1 MNTSSLT
8 QSNSPQASVRVRF
21 APSPTGQLHVGNVRT
36 ALYNWLF
43 ARQHGGAFLLR
54 IEDTD
59 VERSRPEYEQR
70 IYDDLRWLGLDW
82 DEGPDV
88 GGALGP
94 YRQSER
100 LAVYRRYA
108 ERLLQS
114 GDAYHCFCTADEL
127 AAERQQAEE
136 AGRRFVY
143 SGRCRTLPPEQV
155 IEKLRHAVSHTIRFK
170 VRSGMVAW
178 DDLVRGHI
186 EWQADLLGDF
196 VIVKSDGWPVYNFAV
211 VVDDIEMKIT
221 HVIRGEGHL
230 ANTHRQ
236 LLLYEALQARPPVF
250 GHLSTI
256 LGTDGTKLSKRHGAT
271 ALAEFRQQGYQ
282 PEALLNFLALLGWSP
297 KTEGEILSRDQLIE
311 QFSLDRVVKA
321 PAIFDQ
327 EKLNWINREYLKRAD
342 RAELVRQ
349 SIVYLKQAGRL
360 PDGDLNQHA
369 QEWVSLLLEVTLT
382 YVDTLAQLPQHAA
395 VVLDYDLT
403 RAEQTEEIADVI
415 ADPQAIRVLRL
426 LQDELASCQPVTV
439 EAFQAAAQ
447 VVKEKTG
454 RKGRALFHPIR
465 VGLTA
470 RASGPELVKLIPL
483 FELGAALQL
492 PIPVLSVRERLARF
506 LERYDHS
513 SHAHT
518 NSPEKSDF

>member
-1 MNTSSLT
+1 MNTSSVT
-8 QSNSPQASVRVRF
+8 QSNPLQAGVRVRF

-43 ARQHGGAFLLR
+43 ARQQGGAFLLR

-59 VERSRPEYEQR
+59 VERSRPEYEQH
-70 IYDDLRWLGLDW
+70 IYEDLRWLGLDW
-82 DEGPDV
+82 DEGPDI
-88 GGALGP
+88 GGAVGP

-100 LAVYRRYA
+100 LAIYRRYI
-108 ERLLQS
+108 ERLVQS
-114 GDAYHCFCTADEL
+114 GDAYYCFCTAEEL
-127 AAERQQAEE
+127 AAERRRAEE

-155 IEKLRHAVSHTIRFK
+155 LEKLRQAVPNTIRFK
-170 VRSGMVAW
+170 VRTGMVAW

-186 EWQADLLGDF
+186 DWQADLLGDF

-236 LLLYEALQARPPVF
+236 LLLYEALKANPPLF

-282 PEALLNFLALLGWSP
+282 PEALFNFLALLGWSP
-297 KTEGEILSRDQLIE
+297 KAEGEILSRRQLIE

-327 EKLNWINREYLKRAD
+327 EKLNWLNRAYLKRAD
-342 RAELVRQ
+342 PDELIR
-349 SIVYLKQAGRL
+349 SGSVYLRRAGRL
-360 PDGDLNQHA
+360 PDGDLNQETA
-369 QEWVSLLLEVTLT
+369 QWVSLLLEVTLS

-403 RAEQTEEIADVI
+403 EAEQTGQIADVLT
-415 ADPQAIRVLRL
+415 DQHAIRVIRL
-426 LQDELASCQPVTV
+426 LHDQLVSCQPVTV
-439 EAFQAAAQ
+439 EAFQTAVEVIKQ
-447 VVKEKTG
+447 KTG

-470 RASGPELVKLIPL
+470 RASGPELIKLIPL
-483 FELGAALQL
+483 FELGAALHL
-492 PIPVLSVRERLARF
+492 PVPVLSVTERLARF
-506 LERYDHS
+506 LERYEQPGRFQD
-513 SHAHT
+513 T
-518 NSPEKSDF
+518 PLT